1 MSSIDFIILYT
12 ALFGLFFSISQIK
25 QKTINRNVLLWG
37 LVLIIAFVIIIGM
50 RYGWGVDYISYKY
63 WIDNPKEDEN
73 ISFAKINSILSLIG
87 FEYAEKFMFYALCM
101 AVGGLAFLRTFHYNK
116 YMIAFFLPAMFDSA
130 TTFIRQ
136 GFALSIFYFSIY
148 YMWRK
153 KHIIGV
159 LLLLLCIGVH
169 TGLLSTIIF
178 PFLFLF
184 LHKWYKKPFPILLTI
199 PIYIII
205 TISVDYVNNFFAT
218 NFTSAFTFL
227 QYFGKFES
235 YSENSDYWFGG
246 DGVNEIYTQSIATML
261 MTLIFEAS
269 IIYLG
274 AKSLKQKYN
283 KRVCIYYNTAVIGMF
298 IMRIGYYLE
307 IIRRVGQLSMA
318 FYFVPLGY
326 AFSVFLK
333 RRTLA
338 AMSRQERI
346 IAISAICCCV
356 IFLLLFY
363 GRTILLSPEKK
374 FIWNI

>member
-73 ISFAKINSILSLIG
+73 IFFAKINSILSLIG

-101 AVGGLAFLRTFHYNK
+101 AVGGLAFLRTFHYDK

-148 YMWRK
+148 YMWRR

-159 LLLLLCIGVH
+159 LLLLLCIAVH

-235 YSENSDYWFGG
+235 YSENSDYWFGE
-246 DGVNEIYTQSIATML
+246 DGVNEIYAQSIATML

-269 IIYLG
+269 IMYLG
-274 AKSLKQKYN
+274 AKALKQKYN

>member
-37 LVLIIAFVIIIGM
+37 LALIIAFVIIIGM

-101 AVGGLAFLRTFHYNK
+101 AVGGLAFLRTFHYDK

-235 YSENSDYWFGG
+235 YSENSDYWFGE
-246 DGVNEIYTQSIATML
+246 DGVNEIYAQSIATML

-269 IIYLG
+269 IMYLG
-274 AKSLKQKYN
+274 AKALKQKYN

-298 IMRIGYYLE
+298 IMRIGFYLE

>member
-37 LVLIIAFVIIIGM
+37 LALIIAFVIIIGM

-73 ISFAKINSILSLIG
+73 IFFAKINSILSLIG

-101 AVGGLAFLRTFHYNK
+101 AVGGLVFLRTFHYNK

-148 YMWRK
+148 YMWRR

-235 YSENSDYWFGG
+235 YSENSDYWFGE
-246 DGVNEIYTQSIATML
+246 DGVNEIYAQSIATML

-269 IIYLG
+269 IMYLG
-274 AKSLKQKYN
+274 AKALKQKYN